1 MFKLRVKAYERRLGQ
16 TEGNQTIGKFQEEHE
31 KFDSMI
37 KSYFTLF
44 AEPNKFHQVMED
56 LNQQV
61 ASQKP
66 IVYDQTIE
74 KK

>member
-1 MFKLRVKAYERRLGQ
+1 MLD
-16 TEGNQTIGKFQEEHE
+16 KFQEEHG

-56 LNQQV
+56 LSQQV
-61 ASQKP
+61 AKQKP
-66 IVYDQTIE
+66 TVYDDKQEKNDTID
-74 KK
+74 